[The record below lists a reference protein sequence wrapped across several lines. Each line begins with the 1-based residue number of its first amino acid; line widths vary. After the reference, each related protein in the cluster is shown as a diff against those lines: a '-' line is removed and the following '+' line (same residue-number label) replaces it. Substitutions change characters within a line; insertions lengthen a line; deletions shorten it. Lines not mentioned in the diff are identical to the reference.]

1 LSLDA
6 LIDWETTVA
15 VPAHLPSD
23 TPRLPSFFSALVS
36 GRYSFHVEAKL
47 SSESG
52 SCLHNKLRLNVP
64 IQVVHGPLETECNER
79 EEAEL
84 DDNPKVPVYVP

>member
-1 LSLDA
+1 M
-6 LIDWETTVA
+6 
-15 VPAHLPSD
+15 
-23 TPRLPSFFSALVS
+23 
-36 GRYSFHVEAKL
+36 EAKL

-52 SCLHNKLRLNVP
+52 SCLHNKLRPKVP
-64 IQVVHGPLETECNER
+64 IQVVHGSLETECNER